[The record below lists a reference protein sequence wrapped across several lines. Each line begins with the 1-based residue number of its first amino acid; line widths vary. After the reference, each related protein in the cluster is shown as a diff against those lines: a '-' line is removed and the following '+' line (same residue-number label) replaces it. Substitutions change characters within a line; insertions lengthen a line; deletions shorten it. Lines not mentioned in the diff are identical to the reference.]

1 MAGRGGCGSN
11 TGGRSGRIG
20 DDPGITGVSWH
31 MGTYLWCVPGVCAG
45 GRLARGPPVRGR
57 GAAALWCLHGKATA
71 SILCGVPRHAK
82 KETVAVDASIAH
94 ERIAGEAA
102 GHEEALFAAAR
113 AHAETMIAWAGSEQ
127 SLALEHEQLESE
139 TMKAGFEFMRLLT
152 QAHLDLRAAREQRRD
167 DVTDA
172 DGDART
178 TCEDG
183 HQRTRVMIYGPVT
196 TSRIA
201 YRKSGKENLYPQDA
215 ELNWGRQSYSA
226 GIIRRNAEA
235 VATAPFGPA
244 AAQVS
249 AQGAIHLGKRQSEE
263 LAVATAADF
272 GAFYAA
278 RRPEPCDPATGLLL
292 TADGSAFPVLPGA
305 LRPAT
310 AKAAA
315 ARAAAAAASGWPDD
329 PGELRRSRKRMAELA
344 AVADIPPAPRTPG
357 DILAALFGTRHGS
370 GSSTRPAPGPKAAGK
385 TMFASVRKPAGEVI
399 AEAFAEAPPR
409 LRSPAAVVRR
419 GGRQQPPDPDHHH
432 ARRGLPGQG
441 AHPDRPHSC
450 DGNTCGRPRT
460 ASSMPATPKPG
471 PGSRT
476 RRPRSWTAST
486 ATCAP
491 GSAAAPPP
499 AATPQLNG
507 PALTN
512 AQTTSST
519 SRITWTTRL
528 PRRRMARGQRSH
540 RGCGTLD
547 RQGQNGSHRRQM
559 GPGRRRSRPQAPRPA
574 RHRRPRR
581 LPRLPLPAG
590 KTPQPRQP
598 LPAGPGTRR
607 MTARNIT
614 R

>member
-1 MAGRGGCGSN
+1 
-11 TGGRSGRIG
+11 
-20 DDPGITGVSWH
+20 
-31 MGTYLWCVPGVCAG
+31 
-45 GRLARGPPVRGR
+45 
-57 GAAALWCLHGKATA
+57 
-71 SILCGVPRHAK
+71 
-82 KETVAVDASIAH
+82 
-94 ERIAGEAA
+94 
-102 GHEEALFAAAR
+102 
-113 AHAETMIAWAGSEQ
+113 MIAWAGREQ

-272 GAFYAA
+272 EAFYAA
-278 RRPEPCDPATGLLL
+278 RRPVPCDPATGLLL

-385 TMFASVRKPAGEVI
+385 TMSASVRKQAGEVI
-399 AEAFAEAPPR
+399 AGAFAEAHRRDPGCARPWF
-409 LRSPAAVVRR
+409 AVV
-419 GGRQQPPDPDHHH
+419 
-432 ARRGLPGQG
+432 
-441 AHPDRPHSC
+441 
-450 DGNTCGRPRT
+450 DGNNHQIQTITTLAADYQVKVPILIDLIHVTGIPAESREQLLLCGRPR
-460 ASSMPATPKPG
+460 SPG
-471 PGSRT
+471 LGQGPDRQDPGRKAP
-476 RRPRSWTAST
+476 RRARRD
-486 ATCAP
+486 
-491 GSAAAPPP
+491 PPP
-499 AATPQLNG
+499 
-507 PALTN
+507 
-512 AQTTSST
+512 
-519 SRITWTTRL
+519 
-528 PRRRMARGQRSH
+528 
-540 RGCGTLD
+540 
-547 RQGQNGSHRRQM
+547 
-559 GPGRRRSRPQAPRPA
+559 
-574 RHRRPRR
+574 RHRLR
-581 LPRLPLPAG
+581 LLPS
-590 KTPQPRQP
+590 
-598 LPAGPGTRR
+598 
-607 MTARNIT
+607 
-614 R
+614 

>member
-1 MAGRGGCGSN
+1 MYAIVISDLAFSAEEVGSN
-11 TGGRSGRIG
+11 SGRTLAPVWDILHG
-20 DDPGITGVSWH
+20 QGRPHRVPSSWGAAPIQVVVRAGSGMTRALPECPDIWVH
-31 MGTYLWCVPGVCAG
+31 TVVLAGCLRRREACARSAG
-45 GRLARGPPVRGR
+45 AGR

-71 SILCGVPRHAK
+71 SILCGVQTCEEG
-82 KETVAVDASIAH
+82 ETVAVDASIAH
-94 ERIAGEAA
+94 ERVAGEAA
-102 GHEEALFAAAR
+102 GHEDAEAALFAAVR
-113 AHAETMIAWAGSEQ
+113 GHAEAVIAWAGSEQ
-127 SLALEHEQLESE
+127 ALGLEHEELEKQA
-139 TMKAGFEFMRLLT
+139 MQAGFEFMRLLT
-152 QAHLDLRAAREQRRD
+152 QAHLDLRTAREQRRD
-167 DVTDA
+167 DVTGA
-172 DGDART
+172 DGDARRI
-178 TCEDG
+178 CEDG
-183 HQRTRVMIYGPVT
+183 HERTRVMIYGPVR

-201 YRKSGKENLYPQDA
+201 YRKQGKKNLYPQDA
-215 ELNWGRQSYSA
+215 ELNWGPQSYSA
-226 GIIRRNAEA
+226 GIIRRNAGA
-235 VATAPFGPA
+235 VAAAPFGQA

-249 AQGAIHLGKRQSEE
+249 AQGAIHLGKRQSGE
-263 LAVATAADF
+263 LAVAAAADF
-272 GAFYAA
+272 EAFCAS
-278 RRPEPCDPATGLLL
+278 RRPVPCDPATGLLL

-344 AVADIPPAPRTPG
+344 AVADIPPAPRTPA

-370 GSSTRPAPGPKAAGK
+370 GSSTRPAPGPETAGK

-540 RGCGTLD
+540 RGG
-547 RQGQNGSHRRQM
+547 
-559 GPGRRRSRPQAPRPA
+559 
-574 RHRRPRR
+574 
-581 LPRLPLPAG
+581 
-590 KTPQPRQP
+590 
-598 LPAGPGTRR
+598 
-607 MTARNIT
+607 
-614 R
+614 